1 MACWCK
7 LRHSETLT
15 ENMLDN
21 MTYMTNVYNGFTYY
35 TVHIRQQSLKLFHTS
50 HLSPSVS
57 CLCYYCLSF
66 LAKSWC
72 PIKGHGLIVIAQKR
86 EGQWGS
92 SHSNTG
98 HVSDWV
104 CVFIGLN
111 TRRINFESSRS
122 TSGPQG
128 RFYMQ
133 RQQVTLPTVFMFIYT
148 TVISGALNSQGK

>member
-1 MACWCK
+1 MF
-7 LRHSETLT
+7 
-15 ENMLDN
+15 DN
-21 MTYMTNVYNGFTYY
+21 MTYSTWQMFLLASCDYKYY
-35 TVHIRQQSLKLFHTS
+35 TGVHIQQQSLKLFRTS
-50 HLSPSVS
+50 HLSLSVS

-111 TRRINFESSRS
+111 TRRINFEPSCS

-128 RFYMQ
+128 RFCMQ
-133 RQQVTLPTVFMFIYT
+133 SCSDRWLDNSVYVHLHNSDLRSIEQ
-148 TVISGALNSQGK
+148 SGEIE